1 MQTIKAI
8 YVAIVIKFM
17 KQFIWIAISQFIWF
31 NLVCS
36 KRAQWLTKDLANEKS
51 YLCCHSDQTYETFHF
66 KCYMLICWIQCS
78 ILENMNFCSPNNL
91 ANKESNSRCHGDQTY
106 ETLHYKYYM
115 LTCLIK
121 FNKLKNV
128 YSG

>member
-1 MQTIKAI
+1 
-8 YVAIVIKFM
+8 
-17 KQFIWIAISQFIWF
+17 
-31 NLVCS
+31 
-36 KRAQWLTKDLANEKS
+36 
-51 YLCCHSDQTYETFHF
+51 
-66 KCYMLICWIQCS
+66 
-78 ILENMNFCSPNNL
+78 MNFCSPNNL
-91 ANKESNSRCHGDQTY
+91 ANKKSNSRCHGDQTY